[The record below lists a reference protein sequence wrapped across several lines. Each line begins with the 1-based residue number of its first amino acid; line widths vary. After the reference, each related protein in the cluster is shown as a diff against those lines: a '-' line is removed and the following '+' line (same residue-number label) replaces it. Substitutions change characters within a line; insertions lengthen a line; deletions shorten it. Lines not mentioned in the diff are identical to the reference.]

1 MKIVAFIISILF
13 ALLIVYPFY
22 RLYKNPN
29 DTLIKYLFDWRY
41 RALREYRQ
49 WYLQGQSHTP
59 PDSFEFWY
67 NSVVND
73 LDTGEHAK
81 RPLYERLELCN
92 MLVRREYVNYY
103 FQKWET
109 FEGKL
114 YEAMWNDYRSG
125 LYLSRSHEGVTALK
139 MIPPVE
145 TSSQKDVFSEVKE
158 SNLQNQHNNDN
169 SNVES
174 PDNVGD
180 ECKAGD
186 VDIDAM
192 IMKVFPDEITKI
204 PNAVKEIKKLVKAG
218 MINPNTGKYIKEEY
232 SVGYSASAMYQIAR
246 KNNIPRLENLLAPIW
261 GEKPST
267 IRSRWRSD
275 KMSDKAINKRREC
288 LNSILDD

>member
-81 RPLYERLELCN
+81 RPLYEREALCE
-92 MLVRREYVNYY
+92 MLRREEYVSYY
-103 FQKWET
+103 FQ
-109 FEGKL
+109 EGIDFNGDLSK
-114 YEAMWNDYRSG
+114 AMFDDYRSG
-125 LYLSRSHEGVTALK
+125 LYLSRSHEGVAALK
-139 MIPPVE
+139 MIPAVE
-145 TSSQKDVFSEVKE
+145 TSSQKEAFSEVKE
-158 SNLQNQHNNDN
+158 SNLHNLHNNDN

-180 ECKAGD
+180 ECNAGD
-186 VDIDAM
+186 VDIEAK

-275 KMSDKAINKRREC
+275 KMSDEAINKRREC
-288 LNSILDD
+288 LNSILD